1 MNRDLLKRVGMLTAA
16 TAACTAG
23 VFGAL
28 AMNGLR
34 YMRPTADNWWLLPWV
49 EPAARIEQSVMD
61 FHDSSAPSY
70 TITGYDAQNREI
82 WSSTTFGRLTSV
94 GSSRHVYTGNTEVQY
109 NWGEGRP
116 LVVRQYDEQGRLI
129 REGIPGEAV
138 TNLFYHGNETKPY
151 LEKSYNGQNV
161 QVVQKTTE
169 TDSSTGNT
177 ITLRVNYKDDGTFRS
192 CVRFTEDAHGNT
204 IKREVTDANGET
216 ETYVNRW
223 IYDDAARTAT
233 CVDEAEGTTEK
244 YWYDEQGRWI
254 KNAYSFSEDGFSRE
268 ITTTYTDVTR

>member
-28 AMNGLR
+28 AVNGLR
-34 YMRPTADNWWLLPWV
+34 YMRPTTDNWWLLPWV
-49 EPAARIEQSVMD
+49 APAARIEQSVMD
-61 FHDSSAPSY
+61 FQDSSAPSY

-94 GSSRHVYTGNTEVQY
+94 GSSRYVYTGNTEAQY
-109 NWGEGRP
+109 NWGEGQP
-116 LVVRQYDEQGRLI
+116 AVVWQYDEQGRLI
-129 REGIPGEAV
+129 RMETDYGGISTYYYRGDA
-138 TNLFYHGNETKPY
+138 TETY
-151 LEKSYNGQNV
+151 LEEMHNAQGALIGRKI
-161 QVVQKTTE
+161 TE
-169 TDSSTGNT
+169 TDPQTGSTVTNMD
-177 ITLRVNYKDDGTFRS
+177 IYEDDGTYLAS
-192 CVRFTEDAHGNT
+192 QYCTLDSHGNIVKQVHVSAGGQMRT
-204 IKREVTDANGET
+204 CDYQWT
-216 ETYVNRW
+216 
-223 IYDDAARTAT
+223 YDDAARTAT

>member
-1 MNRDLLKRVGMLTAA
+1 MKKDLLKRVGMLTAA

-23 VFGAL
+23 VLGAL

-94 GSSRHVYTGNTEVQY
+94 GSSRHVCNTEAEY

-116 LVVRQYDEQGRLI
+116 FVVRQYDEQGRLI

-204 IKREVTDANGET
+204 IKREVTDADGGT

-223 IYDDAARTAT
+223 MYDDAARTAT
-233 CVDEAEGTTEK
+233 CVNGESGMTEK
-244 YWYDEQGRWI
+244 HWYDEQGRSI
-254 KNAYSFSEDGFSRE
+254 KDTWSNENGRQFET
-268 ITTTYTDVTR
+268 TTTYTDVTR

>member
-1 MNRDLLKRVGMLTAA
+1 MKKDLLKRVGMLTAA

-94 GSSRHVYTGNTEVQY
+94 GSSRHVYTGNTEAQY

-192 CVRFTEDAHGNT
+192 CVCFTEEAHGNT
-204 IKREVTDANGET
+204 IKREVPDADGWT

-223 IYDDAARTAT
+223 VYDDAARTAT
-233 CVDEAEGTTEK
+233 CVNGESGTTEK

>member
-28 AMNGLR
+28 AVNGLR

-116 LVVRQYDEQGRLI
+116 FVVRQYDEQGRLI

-161 QVVQKTTE
+161 QVVQETTE